1 METADAS
8 VQIVSYRSY
17 INKIS
22 CVTHIVKVSECM
34 KKNLLNFT
42 AFNLFPML
50 GGLVQHQR
58 FSMCEYQVV
67 DGLVRLGFNEFNH
80 HFLAYIIC
88 EN

>member
-1 METADAS
+1 
-8 VQIVSYRSY
+8 
-17 INKIS
+17 
-22 CVTHIVKVSECM
+22 
-34 KKNLLNFT
+34 
-42 AFNLFPML
+42 ML